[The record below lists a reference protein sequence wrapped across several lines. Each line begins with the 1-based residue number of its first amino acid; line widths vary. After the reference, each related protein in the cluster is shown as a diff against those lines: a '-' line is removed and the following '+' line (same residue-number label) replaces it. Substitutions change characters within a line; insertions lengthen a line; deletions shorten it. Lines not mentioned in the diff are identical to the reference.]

1 LNSDSP
7 SPYLFAGLGNPG
19 RRYRLNRHNIGFMVL
34 DALAR
39 EIGVSFTRH
48 QSQALVTTGRLEGAR
63 VVLAK
68 PQTFM
73 NLVGPSVGALARF
86 YRIPSSSLVVVF
98 DDLDLPPGIIR
109 LRSAG
114 GSGGHRGM
122 ESVIASIGEDTIPR
136 LRLGIGRPPGRMDP
150 ADYVLED
157 FREEELEAIP
167 AGIDRAIACLHE
179 FVRNGVEHSMTKF
192 NPAPE

>member
-1 LNSDSP
+1 VNPDSP
-7 SPYLFAGLGNPG
+7 SVFLFVGLGNPG

-34 DALAR
+34 DALAK

-48 QSQALVTTGRLEGAR
+48 QAQALITDGRLEGAR
-63 VVLAK
+63 LALAK

-73 NLVGPSVGALARF
+73 NLAGPSAAGMARF
-86 YRIPSSSLVVVF
+86 YRIPSSSIVVVF
-98 DDLDLPPGIIR
+98 DDLDLDPGMIR
-109 LRSAG
+109 LRSSG

-122 ESVIASIGEDTIPR
+122 ESVIAAMGEDSIPR

-157 FREEELEAIP
+157 FGEQELEPIQ
-167 AGIDRAIACLHE
+167 AGIDRAVACLHE
-179 FVRNGVEHSMTKF
+179 FVRNGVEHAMTKF
-192 NPAPE
+192 NPAPG